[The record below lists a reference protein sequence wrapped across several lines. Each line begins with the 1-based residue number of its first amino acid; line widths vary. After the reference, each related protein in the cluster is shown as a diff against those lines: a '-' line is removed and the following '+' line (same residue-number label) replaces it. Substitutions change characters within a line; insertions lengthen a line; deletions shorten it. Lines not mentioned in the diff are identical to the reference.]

1 MKKPTLWAKASVLL
15 LSVAASKT
23 AATDGNLQHT
33 ENNGLYSCC
42 LVAAFFVCQR
52 EELYRGQINA
62 CQKRG
67 CSFQRVKRLNTRE
80 PSFYGNSGNKAT
92 ASNHAAYS
100 VALVIREVATK
111 ATHIFI
117 YLWSCVSCCHL
128 KKGWQ
133 QCCHNNYLLNQSV
146 RPCCLVATNFAIYRV
161 ELYRG
166 RFCSLCE
173 HLPVVAVQRPHPP
186 SWQALFSLLP
196 FSQPWGFSSTTSPC
210 TPTAQWRA

>member
-1 MKKPTLWAKASVLL
+1 MKNPALWAKAGVLP

-33 ENNGLYSCC
+33 ENNELYSCC

-62 CQKRG
+62 CQERG
-67 CSFQRVKRLNTRE
+67 CSFQRGKQLNTRE

-117 YLWSCVSCCHL
+117 YLWSGVSCCHL

-133 QCCHNNYLLNQSV
+133 QCCHNNHLLNQLV
-146 RPCCLVATNFAIYRV
+146 NLCCLVATNFAIYRV
-161 ELYRG
+161 ELYSWGILVIILNAPR
-166 RFCSLCE
+166 SLN
-173 HLPVVAVQRPHPP
+173 LPPF
-186 SWQALFSLLP
+186 WQAFFALLP
-196 FSQPWGFSSTTSPC
+196 FSQPWGLGSTFSPC